1 MRNTSTFLLSNIQ
14 IFLRSAFKN
23 SFLILTFSDFYIQIK
38 KLWCSINFLHI
49 SKCKITFPIQ
59 LEGFLK
65 LCLINHSA
73 CPLSAREAAITT
85 NKPYLLW
92 GIRFCGSHVRGL
104 NPYKR
109 PEGSLRILNQ
119 GGGQMAHRRKFAV
132 SAIFLVRVSA

>member
-23 SFLILTFSDFYIQIK
+23 SFLILAFSDFYIQIK

-104 NPYKR
+104 IPYQR
-109 PEGSLRILNQ
+109 GVSESLIR
-119 GGGQMAHRRKFAV
+119 GGQMAHRRKFAV